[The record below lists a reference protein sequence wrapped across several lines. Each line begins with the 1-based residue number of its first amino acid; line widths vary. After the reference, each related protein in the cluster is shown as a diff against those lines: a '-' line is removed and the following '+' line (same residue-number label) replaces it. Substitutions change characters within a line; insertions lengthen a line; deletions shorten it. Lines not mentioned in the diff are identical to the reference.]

1 MFQLLCGQLVYKND
15 LVITRNKNYMENRN
29 NKSVSKKVIYPEL
42 SYLINGI
49 LFEVKKELGDYAR
62 EKQYGDL
69 VEKKLKEKEIAYQ
82 REVAV
87 GNTGNILDFLVD
99 NKIILELKAM
109 RIMTSDNYRQIQNYL
124 QQTGAKLGILA
135 NFRQKFL
142 RPDRII
148 RVDSLKFS

>member
-1 MFQLLCGQLVYKND
+1 MQSRYYLSLGSKKYFKF
-15 LVITRNKNYMENRN
+15 MENT
-29 NKSVSKKVIYPEL
+29 KPVSKKVIYPEL

-69 VEKKLKEKEIAYQ
+69 VEKKLKEKEVSYQ
-82 REVAV
+82 REIAI
-87 GNTGNILDFLVD
+87 GNTGNILDFLID
-99 NKIILELKAM
+99 NKIILELKAT

-124 QQTGAKLGILA
+124 QQTGVKLGILA

-148 RVDSLKFS
+148 RVDS